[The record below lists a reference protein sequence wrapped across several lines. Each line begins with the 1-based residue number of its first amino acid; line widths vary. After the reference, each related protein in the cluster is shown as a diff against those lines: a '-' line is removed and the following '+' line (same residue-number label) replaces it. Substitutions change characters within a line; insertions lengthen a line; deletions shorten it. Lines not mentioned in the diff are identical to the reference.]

1 MRLSDSLED
10 YYPAIEEKALEDNTM
25 KLASIEGVKILFI
38 KQKNKIYV
46 IDNRCPH
53 QTCGFSGGK
62 LDGDFIVCPCHDWR
76 FNLESGEY
84 EEKPFYK
91 LKFYEYK
98 IVDGKIYVKLDD

>member
-1 MRLSDSLED
+1 MADNLED
-10 YYPAIEEKALEDNTM
+10 YYPAIEEKALEENTM
-25 KLASIEGVKILFI
+25 KLVSIEGVKILFV

-53 QTCGFSGGK
+53 QACGFSGGK
-62 LDGDFIVCPCHDWR
+62 LDEGVIVCPCHDWR

-84 EEKPFYK
+84 EQNSFYK

-98 IVDGKIYVKLDD
+98 IVNGKIHVKLDDD